1 MPLQPASE
9 PKWSAQ
15 SSSSHPTP
23 TPPRADNGRH
33 RLNRMSTDIN
43 STPNLLDQS
52 NAIVP
57 KILFPRDDVLKDFY
71 GDKFG
76 AALAPSAINVV
87 SIRQSLSDLQRINK
101 NTAGVDAFVIQIG
114 TNDLETSLSLQLLW
128 ILLL

>member
-1 MPLQPASE
+1 
-9 PKWSAQ
+9 
-15 SSSSHPTP
+15 
-23 TPPRADNGRH
+23 
-33 RLNRMSTDIN
+33 MSTDIN